1 MADHP
6 FQPLAFESKSNE
18 EILAAARSFYEAVK
32 TRRSVRDFSDRP
44 VAREVIEHALLAA
57 GTAPNGANMQPWY
70 FVAVSRP
77 DLKRRIR
84 EAAEVEERAFYEH
97 RASEEWLEA
106 LAPLGTD
113 HEKPFLEVAPWLIVV
128 FLRKFSYDEDGR
140 KRKNYYTSE
149 SVGIACGFLINAL
162 HQAGLATLTHTPS
175 PMGFLNR
182 ILERPAR
189 EKPFLL
195 LVTGYPAPG
204 VTVPDIRRKP
214 REGTI
219 FWDHVGLP
227 EEEPEAE
234 LLEIGEE
241 GELVSAAEAEEAAAE
256 EAPAAEEE

>member
-1 MADHP
+1 VADHP

-18 EILAAARSFYEAVK
+18 EILAASRAFYEAVK

-77 DLKRRIR
+77 ETKRRIR
-84 EAAEVEERAFYEH
+84 EAAEVEERAFYER

-175 PMGFLNR
+175 PMKFLNEVLGR
-182 ILERPAR
+182 PKDERAYMLIVAGHPAVDARVPVIGKKSLDEISEFLE
-189 EKPFLL
+189 
-195 LVTGYPAPG
+195 
-204 VTVPDIRRKP
+204 
-214 REGTI
+214 
-219 FWDHVGLP
+219 
-227 EEEPEAE
+227 
-234 LLEIGEE
+234 
-241 GELVSAAEAEEAAAE
+241 
-256 EAPAAEEE
+256 

>member
-6 FQPLAFESKSNE
+6 FQPLAFQSGSDE
-18 EILAAARSFYEAVK
+18 EILAASRAFYEAVK

-44 VAREVIEHALLAA
+44 VAREVIENALLAA

-77 DLKRRIR
+77 EMKRRIR
-84 EAAEVEERAFYEH
+84 EAAEVEERAFYER
-97 RASEEWLEA
+97 RASEEWLKA

-162 HQAGLATLTHTPS
+162 HRSGLATLTHTPS
-175 PMGFLNR
+175 PMKFLNEVLGR
-182 ILERPAR
+182 PKDERAYMLIVAGHPAGNARVPVIDKKSLDEISEFLE
-189 EKPFLL
+189 
-195 LVTGYPAPG
+195 
-204 VTVPDIRRKP
+204 
-214 REGTI
+214 
-219 FWDHVGLP
+219 
-227 EEEPEAE
+227 
-234 LLEIGEE
+234 
-241 GELVSAAEAEEAAAE
+241 
-256 EAPAAEEE
+256 

>member
-18 EILAAARSFYEAVK
+18 EILAASRAFYEAVK

-77 DLKRRIR
+77 ETKRRIR
-84 EAAEVEERAFYEH
+84 EAAEVEERAFYER

-175 PMGFLNR
+175 PMKFLNEVLGR
-182 ILERPAR
+182 PKDERAYMLIVAGHPAVDARVPVIGKKSLDEISEFLE
-189 EKPFLL
+189 
-195 LVTGYPAPG
+195 
-204 VTVPDIRRKP
+204 
-214 REGTI
+214 
-219 FWDHVGLP
+219 
-227 EEEPEAE
+227 
-234 LLEIGEE
+234 
-241 GELVSAAEAEEAAAE
+241 
-256 EAPAAEEE
+256 